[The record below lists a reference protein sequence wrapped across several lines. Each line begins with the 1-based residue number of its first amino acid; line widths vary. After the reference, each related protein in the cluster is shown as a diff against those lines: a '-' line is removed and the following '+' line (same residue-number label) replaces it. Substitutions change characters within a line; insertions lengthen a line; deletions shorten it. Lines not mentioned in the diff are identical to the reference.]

1 MALVPMALRI
11 ACDLDGTLADMD
23 TAIQQE
29 AERLFGSGVDVRMRV
44 APVMPAAT
52 LDAGPPGQAIGGRRP
67 LTRAETRR
75 LWAHVRRIEN
85 FWTLLR
91 EVEPGVVA
99 RFAALAAADGW
110 EVLFIT
116 QRPATAGDTAQR
128 QSQQWLRAA
137 GFDCPS
143 VYVVGG
149 SRGRVADA
157 LDLHVA
163 LDDSPDHC
171 VDVKTGSRAR
181 PLLVWRRPVATVPPG
196 VVGLGIQV
204 VPSVAEALDTL
215 GTMSRQ
221 AAGRG
226 GLMARLRRALG
237 AP

>member
-1 MALVPMALRI
+1 MALRI

-44 APVMPAAT
+44 APVRPATA
-52 LDAGPPGQAIGGRRP
+52 LDAGPADPAVDGRRP
-67 LTRAETRR
+67 LTRAEMRR

-85 FWTLLR
+85 FWTMLR
-91 EVEPGVVA
+91 EIEPGIVA
-99 RFAALAAADGW
+99 RFAALAAVDGW

-137 GFDCPS
+137 GFECPS

-163 LDDSPDHC
+163 LDDHPHHC

-181 PLLVWRRPVATVPPG
+181 PILVWRGPAASVPPG
-196 VVGLGIQV
+196 VAGLGIEV
-204 VPSVAEALDTL
+204 VPSVAAALDIL
-215 GTMSRQ
+215 ETMSRQ

-226 GLMARLRRALG
+226 GLMARIRRALG
-237 AP
+237 AT